1 MFRFA
6 MSGNC
11 QSVGKCPERRICAF
25 FRDRLRL
32 FCTVGKMEA
41 DDNNDSDQF
50 SDDDVYNNLDEND
63 FDLFELTEE
72 ERAELANVLNDDDE
86 SGDELDD
93 ENLPL
98 FFTRPRFQWS
108 GGDYVEPRTPRKEF
122 DRQPGPVR
130 VCDPCMKA
138 VDYFQFFYSDTVFSE
153 LVKFANDNA
162 ELKKRTEPQK
172 NKGEW
177 KKLTVEE
184 IKAYYGLL
192 IMKDILRLD
201 RDAHYWHTGAEHF
214 LLSTKF
220 GGVMSRDRF
229 FQIRRYLYFVDP
241 KKDVDRGDKLHKI
254 RYILDTVRRSF
265 MDEYIPHKE
274 VTVDEAMVPFK
285 GRLGFK
291 QFMKDKPVK
300 FGIKLWV
307 CADAVTAYC
316 YNLEVYTGKHGGQ
329 INKLMGLSARVVIG
343 LTKPIH
349 NFGHI
354 VFTDNF
360 YTSPVLAKYL
370 AGKDTYLCG
379 TVRPNRI
386 GYPAD
391 LVKTN
396 AEIRRMPRGASEWR
410 QCEGMVATAWK
421 DNRLVHYLSSAH
433 TPDWPPNAPSV
444 TTQRRQK
451 DGTVVEF
458 QCPPSVAAYA
468 EFMNGVDRLD
478 QNTRQNKSKKS
489 MKWYRRVETKPME
502 TSIYNAYVIEGDTV
516 PHKVDGKTK
525 RDFLSF
531 KLDLAHQLIGD
542 GYTERHQTG
551 GRPRSDVNNTPPRLD
566 RTDHWPVAGVGKDHT
581 CVVCTARHKQYRD
594 THAGVKYAD
603 NPNKIS
609 KTTMMCEKCRVY
621 LCCNNHKDCFKV
633 YHTRVQYV

>member
-1 MFRFA
+1 
-6 MSGNC
+6 
-11 QSVGKCPERRICAF
+11 
-25 FRDRLRL
+25 
-32 FCTVGKMEA
+32 MEA

-72 ERAELANVLNDDDE
+72 QRAELANVLNDDDE

-433 TPDWPPNAPSV
+433 TPDWPPNTPSV
-444 TTQRRQK
+444 TTQRRRKEQLWSFS
-451 DGTVVEF
+451 VHF
-458 QCPPSVAAYA
+458 WLQPMPS
-468 EFMNGVDRLD
+468 
-478 QNTRQNKSKKS
+478 S
-489 MKWYRRVETKPME
+489 
-502 TSIYNAYVIEGDTV
+502 
-516 PHKVDGKTK
+516 
-525 RDFLSF
+525 
-531 KLDLAHQLIGD
+531 
-542 GYTERHQTG
+542 
-551 GRPRSDVNNTPPRLD
+551 
-566 RTDHWPVAGVGKDHT
+566 
-581 CVVCTARHKQYRD
+581 
-594 THAGVKYAD
+594 
-603 NPNKIS
+603 
-609 KTTMMCEKCRVY
+609 
-621 LCCNNHKDCFKV
+621 
-633 YHTRVQYV
+633 